1 MEIKGK
7 KVLVFGS
14 GISGEAA
21 AVLLLQEGAEVVLYD
36 GNDKLNEEEIVR
48 RIGEQVSQAAE
59 EGAGAC
65 LAEAA
70 GRLRAVLGAF
80 PEALIHEISLTVI
93 SPGVP
98 TDLPAV
104 EQMREAG
111 IPIWG
116 EIELAYALGKGD
128 VLAITGTNGKTT
140 TTALLGQIMANWKE
154 STFVVGNIGNP
165 YTSIVPE
172 TREDSVIVAEM
183 SSFQLETVHTFRPRV
198 SAILNITPDHLNRHH
213 TMEAYIAAKERI
225 AENQTKEDVCVLNY
239 EDEVLRGFGEKVS
252 AGVLYFSSRRKLKRG
267 VYLDGDM
274 IVCGLD
280 GKIPV
285 CSVSELQILGTH
297 NYENAMAATAMA
309 YAYGVP
315 MDIIRETLKEFAGVE
330 HRIEF
335 VAEKNGVAYYN
346 DSKGTNPDAAIRGIQ
361 AMNRPTVLIGGG
373 YDKESSYDDWIQ
385 AFDGKVKK
393 LVLIGATREKI
404 AQTAEKLGFTN
415 TVMADTFEEA
425 FEKCVEYARP
435 GDAVLLS
442 PACASWGMF
451 KNYEERGDKFKEL
464 VKQL

>member
-1 MEIKGK
+1 MELKGK

-21 AVLLLQEGAEVVLYD
+21 AVLLDKEGADIVLYD
-36 GNDKLNEEEIVR
+36 GNEKLDADRIKSEILEKTVQ
-48 RIGEQVSQAAE
+48 GSEHPSGTVSI
-59 EGAGAC
+59 
-65 LAEAA
+65 
-70 GRLRAVLGAF
+70 VLGEF
-80 PEALIHEISLTVI
+80 PEKMLDELDLTVM

-98 TDLPAV
+98 TDLPVV
-104 EQMREAG
+104 EKMREKG

-116 EIELAYALGKGD
+116 EIELAYVCGKGD

-140 TTALLGQIMANWKE
+140 TTSLLGQIMKNYKE
-154 STFVVGNIGNP
+154 SVFVVGNIGNP
-165 YTSIVPE
+165 YTSIV
-172 TREDSVIVAEM
+172 TDTTEDSVIVAEM
-183 SSFQLETVHTFRPRV
+183 SSFQLETVHSFCPRV

-225 AENQTKEDVCVLNY
+225 AENQTSEDYCVLNY
-239 EDEVLRGFGEKVS
+239 EDDVLRKFGEKVN
-252 AGVLYFSSRRKLKRG
+252 AQVLYFSSRRKLNRG
-267 VYLDGDM
+267 VYLDGKTIICQIDEP
-274 IVCGLD
+274 ISVCD
-280 GKIPV
+280 TD
-285 CSVSELQILGTH
+285 ELQILGTH
-297 NYENAMAATAMA
+297 NYENAMAAVAMA

-315 MDIIRETLKEFAGVE
+315 MDVIRKTLREFSGVE

-373 YDKESSYDDWIQ
+373 YDKESDYDEWIR

-404 AQTAEKLGFTN
+404 AQTARSLGFTDI
-415 TVMADTFEEA
+415 VMADSFEEA
-425 FEKCVEYARP
+425 FEKCVEYAQP

-464 VKQL
+464 VEQL

>member
-1 MEIKGK
+1 MDLKGK

-14 GISGEAA
+14 GISGESAA
-21 AVLLLQEGAEVVLYD
+21 ELLDREGAAVVLYD
-36 GNDKLNEEEIVR
+36 GNEKLDAEEIKKKMPENVR
-48 RIGEQVSQAAE
+48 V
-59 EGAGAC
+59 
-65 LAEAA
+65 
-70 GRLRAVLGAF
+70 VLGAF
-80 PEALIHEISLTVI
+80 PEEMLDGLDLTVM

-98 TDLPAV
+98 TDLPIV
-104 EQMREAG
+104 EKMRAKG

-116 EIELAYALGKGD
+116 EIELAYVCGKGD

-140 TTALLGQIMANWKE
+140 TTSLLGQIMKNYKE
-154 STFVVGNIGNP
+154 SVFVVGNIGNP

-172 TREDSVIVAEM
+172 TKADSVIVAEM
-183 SSFQLETVHTFRPRV
+183 SSFQLETVHSFRPRV

-225 AENQTKEDVCVLNY
+225 AENQTKQDFCVLNY
-239 EDEVLRGFGEKVS
+239 EDDVLRKFGEKVE
-252 AGVLYFSSRRKLKRG
+252 AQVLYFSSRRKLNRG
-267 VYLDGDM
+267 VYLDGKTIICQIDAP
-274 IVCGLD
+274 ISVCD
-280 GKIPV
+280 TD
-285 CSVSELQILGTH
+285 ELQILGTH
-297 NYENAMAATAMA
+297 NYENVMAATAMA

-315 MDIIRETLKEFAGVE
+315 VEVIRKTLLEFKGVE

-373 YDKESSYDDWIQ
+373 YDKESAYDEWIQ

-393 LVLIGATREKI
+393 LVLIGATRDKI
-404 AQTAEKLGFTN
+404 AQTARSLGFTDI
-415 TVMADTFEEA
+415 VMADSFEEA
-425 FEKCVEYARP
+425 FEKCVEYAQP

-464 VKQL
+464 VEQL